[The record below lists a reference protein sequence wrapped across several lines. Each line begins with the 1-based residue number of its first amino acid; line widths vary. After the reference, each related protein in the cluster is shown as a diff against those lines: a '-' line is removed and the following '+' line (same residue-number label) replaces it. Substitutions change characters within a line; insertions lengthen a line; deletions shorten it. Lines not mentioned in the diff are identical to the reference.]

1 MSPLFRDPV
10 FDGASD
16 PVLIRNRQERSWW
29 MLYTS
34 RRATAPTKGVGWV
47 HGSDVGVASSDD
59 GGATWC
65 YRGVLGLGHEFGR
78 NTLWAP
84 EVTWDNDLY
93 HVFVSY
99 IRGVPD
105 QWSGHARHIH
115 HYVSEDLVS
124 WDHRGPL
131 TLSSDRVI
139 DAAVHPLP
147 GGGYRMWYK
156 DEDDGAST
164 WSVDSADLEVWQSPQ
179 RVLRTPGGHE
189 GPNVFRFRGAYWL
202 IVDSWDG
209 QLAYRSDDLSRWC
222 PAGRILDT
230 ASATKSYREDDVG
243 PGLHSDVVVDGDR
256 AFIFYFTLPEADR
269 SRPERLYPARR
280 SSVLAA
286 EIEEEAGELVCDRSQ
301 DITLKLSDAA
311 M

>member
-1 MSPLFRDPV
+1 
-10 FDGASD
+10 
-16 PVLIRNRQERSWW
+16 
-29 MLYTS
+29 
-34 RRATAPTKGVGWV
+34 
-47 HGSDVGVASSDD
+47 VGVASSND

-65 YRGVLGLGHEFGR
+65 YRGVLDLSYEFGR
-78 NTLWAP
+78 NTFWAP
-84 EVTWDNDLY
+84 EVTWANDLY

-105 QWSGHARHIH
+105 QWAGHSRHIH
-115 HYVSEDLVS
+115 HYVSKDLLN

-131 TLSSDRVI
+131 ALSSDRVI
-139 DAAVHPLP
+139 DAAVHRRP

-156 DEDDGAST
+156 DEADGSST
-164 WSVDSADLEVWQSPQ
+164 WSVDSSDLQAWHSPQ
-179 RVLRTPGGHE
+179 RVLQTPGGHE

-209 QLAYRSDDLSRWC
+209 QLAYRSDELSHWS

-230 ASATKSYREDDVG
+230 ASASRSCREDDVG

-256 AFIFYFTLPEADR
+256 AFIVYFTLPEADPTTPG
-269 SRPERLYPARR
+269 RPYPARR

-286 EIEEEAGELVCDRSQ
+286 ELEAEDGKLICDRRR
-301 DITLKLSDAA
+301 DITLALSDEAV
-311 M
+311 